1 MRKVNVENTLVA
13 NTTAIIAEVFKSPTE
28 DSVLASFKEEGA
40 TKSGVTMPAPRVQV
54 PAKETV
60 VGSHFKM
67 IFLSV
72 LLLTAGTLIAE
83 IVLVWVLNSPTASQ
97 QNLIAGLES
106 VWKGGVGAILGLLG
120 GKAT

>member
-1 MRKVNVENTLVA
+1 
-13 NTTAIIAEVFKSPTE
+13 
-28 DSVLASFKEEGA
+28 
-40 TKSGVTMPAPRVQV
+40 VQV

-60 VGSHFKM
+60 VGSHLKM